1 MVFALV
7 TRCDVL
13 CFLSGWLLQ
22 ELGFC
27 QVFWTRWVLSDYIF
41 FPRFPQFNINVR
53 MVSFLNRT
61 QPVACFCSCQRQRGR
76 CFWQLDSPV
85 LWWWDLSGVP
95 SVILTVTCREILV
108 NVHTNG
114 AEGGGWVCGLSC
126 RCKIWFIVL
135 GSSARSAPGSGLFLL
150 SWRKQNTVPQQVV
163 SLSVIY
169 TVFFQ
174 GHAWKHFSLSK
185 ICLFTNVD
193 WASGPLALL
202 SPGSSPAYY
211 CLRLV
216 ELAGSAQVQ
225 SLLTWAVVTLPQ
237 SLPAPHLAKA
247 KPGSS

>member
-76 CFWQLDSPV
+76 CSWQLDSLV
-85 LWWWDLSGVP
+85 LWWWDLSGVT

-114 AEGGGWVCGLSC
+114 AEGGGWACGLSC

-135 GSSARSAPGSGLFLL
+135 GSSARSAPDSGLFLL
-150 SWRKQNTVPQQVV
+150 SRRKKTQFHNRLCHYQSFTQ
-163 SLSVIY
+163 
-169 TVFFQ
+169 FF
-174 GHAWKHFSLSK
+174 SR
-185 ICLFTNVD
+185 
-193 WASGPLALL
+193 P
-202 SPGSSPAYY
+202 
-211 CLRLV
+211 RLETFQYRDLV
-216 ELAGSAQVQ
+216 
-225 SLLTWAVVTLPQ
+225 
-237 SLPAPHLAKA
+237 
-247 KPGSS
+247 